1 MKINDILIGWYHENK
16 RDLPWRKT
24 KDPYR
29 IWLSEIILQQ
39 TRVDQ
44 GMDYYL
50 RFVRRYPDIRSL
62 AKASEQ
68 EILKMWQ
75 GLGYYSRAR
84 NMLATARKIQSE
96 SGGKF
101 PADYDAIIKHKGI
114 GPYTASAIASIAFN
128 EPYPVMD
135 GNVKR
140 VISRLFGVK
149 APVNSSKG
157 IRQINDILVGLIDR
171 NNPGDFNQAMMEFGA
186 LNCKPSNPLCDTC
199 PLSNECQANISGWVD
214 KLPVLERKSE
224 QKKRTFN
231 YLVLI
236 STDEDDPVLCIRKRT
251 GDDIWKNMYDFP
263 FMEDKDLKVD
273 LSQAKLLKTTSVYKH
288 QLTHQLIF
296 AKFFIYSIPSPQPS
310 LGQAAPRHPDV
321 GQDHP
326 TPGIKIIPLYQL
338 DQYPFPRLIDKFMQ
352 GELIP
357 EIKKIEV

>member
-101 PADYDAIIKHKGI
+101 PADYDEIIKHKGI
-114 GPYTASAIASIAFN
+114 GPYTASAIASIAFD

-140 VISRLFGVK
+140 VVSRIFGIKDEINSGK
-149 APVNSSKG
+149 AINLINS
-157 IRQINDILVGLIDR
+157 ILLELINPE
-171 NNPGDFNQAMMEFGA
+171 NPGDFNQAMMEFGA
-186 LNCKPSNPLCDTC
+186 LHCKPQNPLCETC
-199 PLSNECQANISGWVD
+199 PLIESCQAYHSDMVD
-214 KLPVLERKSE
+214 KLPVLLKKAKQKQRKFDYAIILSRKE
-224 QKKRTFN
+224 KEVFFW
-231 YLVLI
+231 
-236 STDEDDPVLCIRKRT
+236 IRKRT
-251 GDDIWKNMYDFP
+251 ANDIWKNMYDFP
-263 FMEDKDLKVD
+263 LLESTGSFINDKDLE
-273 LSQAKLLKTTSVYKH
+273 LIKTSSAYKH
-288 QLTHQLIF
+288 QLTHQLITARF
-296 AKFFIYSIPSPQPS
+296 HIYSFKSQVTGHRS
-310 LGQAAPRHPDV
+310 QVTDPRS
-321 GQDHP
+321 QD
-326 TPGIKIIPLYQL
+326 IKLITLNDL
-338 DQYPFPRLIDKFMQ
+338 HQYPFPRLIDKFMQ
-352 GELIP
+352 EELIP
-357 EIKKIEV
+357 EIKKIKV